1 MSDDD
6 RLLFMIEGQPYDIAD
21 LTLDEADEIEE
32 MCGGVPLE
40 ELRFGRSKVLKAF
53 AYILRKRDDPD
64 VTIEQIG
71 AIRRQSL
78 FDQNGNTAA
87 GPD

>member
-53 AYILRKRDDPD
+53 AYILRKRDDPN
-64 VTIEQIG
+64 VTLEQIG
-71 AIRRQSL
+71 AIKRQSL
-78 FDQNGNTAA
+78 FEQNGTSPA
-87 GPD
+87 DTD